1 MKITSFLSK
10 KKVTNVTCH
19 ILSPLIIVTPQIVTP
34 QKVTFTRIVTSFL
47 PHKNVTNVTCH
58 ILSPVIIV
66 TPQKVTFTRIVIS
79 FLPHKK
85 CDKCDMSHTV
95 PTRNSHTSSSHLPK

>member
-1 MKITSFLSK
+1 MKITSFLPQ

-58 ILSPVIIV
+58 ILSPLVIV
-66 TPQKVTFTRIVIS
+66 TPQVVTYPNSHIFFAS
-79 FLPHKK
+79 QK
-85 CDKCDMSHTV
+85 CDYYEWGQY
-95 PTRNSHTSSSHLPK
+95 